1 MSVRTYECIF
11 ILGRAMLL
19 SKQYGIH
26 VQVHLNKLESRG
38 KIYLFQ

>member
-38 KIYLFQ
+38 KVNLFQ